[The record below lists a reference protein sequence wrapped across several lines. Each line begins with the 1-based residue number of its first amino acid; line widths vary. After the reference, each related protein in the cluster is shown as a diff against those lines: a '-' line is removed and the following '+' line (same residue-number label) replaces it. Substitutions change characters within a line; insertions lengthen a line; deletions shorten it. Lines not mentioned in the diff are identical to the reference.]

1 MHTHFV
7 VKQYSAAWLG
17 EVLVYKGE
25 DVDIVLRPHWGGDDG
40 MVVINDFFQGTHS
53 HWGATQVINL

>member
-40 MVVINDFFQGTHS
+40 MVVINDFFPGYP
-53 HWGATQVINL
+53 